1 MKAHSSLLA
10 TRLRWAS
17 RTARLSDA
25 RLFISLRN
33 PTEGCNAST
42 YTSRCS
48 SSCGQVSAQRPRTT
62 CKQTDTRAHAPPPPP
77 PTHPP
82 RAPERGGGCESPQ
95 QLLTSSNCSCSSP
108 FPRAISAMISAVSS
122 VDGAILLFS
131 VATTSPS
138 CNAQALG
145 VGAERRTGGSADWKH
160 LGRDR
165 ADISQG
171 ALQRTRAAGP
181 GEVLV
186 QLLKHLVRTQ
196 HLVVRTAPP
205 KVGRRR
211 RT

>member
-62 CKQTDTRAHAPPPPP
+62 CKQTDTRA
-77 PTHPP
+77 
-82 RAPERGGGCESPQ
+82 RARHRRARQRGGRGGCESPQ

-196 HLVVRTAPP
+196 HLVVHL
-205 KVGRRR
+205 VVQLRRR
-211 RT
+211 